1 METASAMDNGP
12 SSKIS
17 GGRIA
22 FGTTHYYSKKSSMKA
37 VVKQNTLFSPSVI
50 GEQH

>member
-22 FGTTHYYSKKSSMKA
+22 LGKSCEMRCHQCNLGYNEPLVA
-37 VVKQNTLFSPSVI
+37 HGLVVSR
-50 GEQH
+50 